1 MRAHEL
7 YEPIGIIDDDR
18 HKVGQRIHGVR
29 VLGPVDD
36 LPEIIKRSD
45 PNEIVIAI
53 PSAKPIQLRNIVNA
67 LEPYKIPIKTLP
79 SLGHILDNQV
89 TVNQL
94 RDLAMEDILLRDP
107 VQLDLEPVCNMLKG
121 EIFLYL
127 KWVNR

>member
-53 PSAKPIQLRNIVNA
+53 PSAKPYRCLTSIITFDIFCVLISIRTLRIQHF
-67 LEPYKIPIKTLP
+67 EP
-79 SLGHILDNQV
+79 
-89 TVNQL
+89 
-94 RDLAMEDILLRDP
+94 
-107 VQLDLEPVCNMLKG
+107 
-121 EIFLYL
+121 
-127 KWVNR
+127 